1 MSLSTQTKVLRILQ
15 DSEFQR
21 VGCNDTLTTDV
32 RIIAATN
39 KDLAQMVKDNTF
51 REDLYFCLHVVPIYM
66 PALRE
71 RKEDIPLLI
80 RHFLVKFCF
89 ENNKPLLKISD
100 HVFKTIMTHNWP
112 GNIRELKNIIE
123 RMVILSDGKIIE
135 KNVLPA
141 ELEKND
147 TTHLD
152 SKNNLSLREYR
163 EQNESQYIQQL
174 MEETGNNISKVSKIL
189 DVDRTYLYK
198 KLKKLGIRE

>member
-51 REDLYFCLHVVPIYM
+51 REDRLHVVPIYM

-80 RHFLVKFCF
+80 RHFLEKFCF

-135 KNVLPA
+135 KNVLPV

-198 KLKKLGIRE
+198 KLKKLEIRE